1 VEYAGSTRPS
11 GGRRLGSI
19 PSTPTN
25 SGILK
30 IRAILFARKNL
41 NVLTN
46 RNTKQNTNLFEQ
58 NPKRNTVQKIAKA
71 LGISLAFQLRI

>member
-1 VEYAGSTRPS
+1 VEYVGSTRPS

-46 RNTKQNTNLFEQ
+46 RNTKKTRIFLS
-58 NPKRNTVQKIAKA
+58 KILNETPSKKIPKA
-71 LGISLAFQLRI
+71 LSVLLDDLLK